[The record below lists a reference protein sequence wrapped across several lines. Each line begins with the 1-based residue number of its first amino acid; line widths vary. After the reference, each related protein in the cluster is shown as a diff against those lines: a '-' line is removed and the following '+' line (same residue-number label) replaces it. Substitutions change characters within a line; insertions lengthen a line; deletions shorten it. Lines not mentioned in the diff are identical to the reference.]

1 MEQGSPGGIREAIS
15 DQWEE
20 AITKPD
26 DLYKVNHMLWTQAHD
41 AKLERGTIRP
51 SVPDNVADFLS
62 SGQKILHADHLVNK
76 DNQAELTYL
85 FQAILDDGKHLQ
97 ILYCAAHQ
105 ISPFWPEAPG
115 PARPLGAATSL
126 RRLV

>member
-15 DQWEE
+15 DQWEV

-26 DLYKVNHMLWTQAHD
+26 DLYKVNHMLWAQAHD

-76 DNQAELTYL
+76 DNQAELIYL
-85 FQAILDDGKHLQ
+85 FQATENTFK
-97 ILYCAAHQ
+97 YCTSKVPRHT
-105 ISPFWPEAPG
+105 
-115 PARPLGAATSL
+115 AT
-126 RRLV
+126 RRRSQAIGVPNRIRG